1 MLWTSHKFSMA
12 PEGQWT
18 SYVVIYMYIYIN
30 YTSYSNVRCKMA
42 KLKLWGFL
50 VIGPHEKSKI
60 EQTWNKYT
68 GMLRSKNQVTFVNYS
83 HNSFRDLYSMQSK
96 KKAVCKNGFLFY
108 MGVTHTFNKHPCKW
122 SSYFAIVLVLA
133 KFHDHCK
140 KSLQTIK
147 KSINYFSMLE
157 EMYCNIKYLSLL
169 TAITGIFTQGISSEI
184 Q

>member
-12 PEGQWT
+12 PGQWT
-18 SYVVIYMYIYIN
+18 SYVVIYIN

-50 VIGPHEKSKI
+50 VIRPHEKSKI
-60 EQTWNKYT
+60 KQTWNKYT

-147 KSINYFSMLE
+147 KSINYCSMLE

-169 TAITGIFTQGISSEI
+169 TAITGIFTQGTYHYFS
-184 Q
+184 

>member
-1 MLWTSHKFSMA
+1 MYVAKWQSWSYEDFLSLDPMKNQRSNKLETSILH
-12 PEGQWT
+12 
-18 SYVVIYMYIYIN
+18 
-30 YTSYSNVRCKMA
+30 
-42 KLKLWGFL
+42 
-50 VIGPHEKSKI
+50 
-60 EQTWNKYT
+60 

-184 Q
+184 QYIRTITFHSEGS